1 MTIYGK
7 DDVLTILEKA
17 LKYSEADQCEAYI
30 SGISW
35 GLTRFA
41 NNYIHQHVSE
51 DNALLTVRTV
61 FGKKVGKAK
70 TNQLD
75 SASIKEVVRR
85 AEGITRAQP
94 ENKDFGSLPSPTP
107 LKEVR
112 GFHPGTAALTPSDR
126 AEAIREA
133 IHRSEEKGMERV
145 SGTYYTGIEEMAVMN
160 SLGIEAY
167 FKGTLASFKINTV
180 LEEGTGLGQHSSRD
194 HEALDIER
202 ITDRACEKA
211 LLSRKTES
219 IPAGSYPVILEEAA
233 CCEMFGYLASMAFS
247 AQSYQEGRSAFSG
260 RLGEK
265 MAHEKVTIWDDGLEE
280 RGFPMPF
287 DVEGV
292 GKHRLDIMENGVAR
306 AVAYDSYHAHR
317 EGKKSTGHA
326 IEAPNSIA
334 SIPLNL
340 FVKKGDQSLQDMI
353 SSCEKGILVTR
364 FHYTNPMHP
373 LKTIITGMTRD
384 GTFWIENGEITRGL
398 KNFRFTQGI
407 LDALQGVEAVSDQWG
422 IQRME
427 YLKAS
432 ICAPALHLKKF
443 TFTGTTLF

>member
-1 MTIYGK
+1 
-7 DDVLTILEKA
+7 
-17 LKYSEADQCEAYI
+17 
-30 SGISW
+30 
-35 GLTRFA
+35 
-41 NNYIHQHVSE
+41 
-51 DNALLTVRTV
+51 
-61 FGKKVGKAK
+61 
-70 TNQLD
+70 
-75 SASIKEVVRR
+75 
-85 AEGITRAQP
+85 
-94 ENKDFGSLPSPTP
+94 
-107 LKEVR
+107 
-112 GFHPGTAALTPSDR
+112 
-126 AEAIREA
+126 
-133 IHRSEEKGMERV
+133 V
-145 SGTYYTGIEEMAVMN
+145 SGAYYTGIEEIGVMN

-167 FKGTLASFKINTV
+167 FKGTLSSFKINTV
-180 LEEGTGLGQHSSRD
+180 LEEGTGLGQHSSRN
-194 HEALDIER
+194 HESLDIEK

-265 MAHEKVTIWDDGLEE
+265 MADEKVTIWDDGLEE
-280 RGFPMPF
+280 GGFPLPF

-292 GKHRLDIMENGVAR
+292 GKQNLVIMEKGVAR
-306 AVAYDSYHAHR
+306 AVAYDSYYAHR
-317 EGKKSTGHA
+317 EGGKSTGHA
-326 IEAPNSIA
+326 IDAPNSMA

-340 FVKKGDQSLQDMI
+340 FIKKGDQSLEDMI
-353 SSCEKGILVTR
+353 SSCEKGVLVTR

-384 GTFWIENGEITRGL
+384 GTFWIENGEIVRGL

-432 ICAPALHLKKF
+432 ICAPALHLKNF